1 MDQIFG
7 EPGVI
12 QPTQKHRHSLQ
23 RHIASHHFILRSG
36 CRNSFHFH
44 FRNLGPHFRSG
55 CNTERFC
62 PDQTGSFSVRKG
74 NLVDLPMMDHFVQEE
89 EYCEHIYNM
98 IRYRCTPT
106 HTHTHHLKVKQ
117 FCFVF
122 SIKACNIYPTDYVFG
137 IHVFLFPFLEGLP
150 QGAIHA
156 LSSKA
161 PLPGGKNWKHRHFF
175 MKEEPSHWKKK
186 AKPMSLFWFCWYFLL
201 SWFYR
206 QFVSI
211 QMLNETLEG
220 NSLVMKNNSNL

>member
-161 PLPGGKNWKHRHFF
+161 PLPGGKIGSIGIFSWRKNQVIG
-175 MKEEPSHWKKK
+175 KKK
-186 AKPMSLFWFCWYFLL
+186 QSPWVFFDFVGIFVVMVLQAICEYSDVKWNTWRQLFG
-201 SWFYR
+201 
-206 QFVSI
+206 
-211 QMLNETLEG
+211 NE
-220 NSLVMKNNSNL
+220 K

>member
-74 NLVDLPMMDHFVQEE
+74 NLVDLPMMDQFVQEE

-106 HTHTHHLKVKQ
+106 HTHTPFESKTILFCIFDQSLQHLSNRL
-117 FCFVF
+117 CFW
-122 SIKACNIYPTDYVFG
+122 YPRF
-137 IHVFLFPFLEGLP
+137 
-150 QGAIHA
+150 
-156 LSSKA
+156 
-161 PLPGGKNWKHRHFF
+161 
-175 MKEEPSHWKKK
+175 
-186 AKPMSLFWFCWYFLL
+186 
-201 SWFYR
+201 
-206 QFVSI
+206 FVSV
-211 QMLNETLEG
+211 LGRPSTRCNTRPL
-220 NSLVMKNNSNL
+220 